1 MQLILL
7 YHLMYCKGECPIL
20 FFSPQCAVL
29 KSLSGSAVVSFGLF
43 LALHDVAF
51 FLRQMANFLFFL

>member
-7 YHLMYCKGECPIL
+7 DNLMYCKGECPIL

-43 LALHDVAF
+43 LALHDVASF
-51 FLRQMANFLFFL
+51 

>member
-7 YHLMYCKGECPIL
+7 DNLMYCKGECPIL

-29 KSLSGSAVVSFGLF
+29 KSYQGVLFRSGLF